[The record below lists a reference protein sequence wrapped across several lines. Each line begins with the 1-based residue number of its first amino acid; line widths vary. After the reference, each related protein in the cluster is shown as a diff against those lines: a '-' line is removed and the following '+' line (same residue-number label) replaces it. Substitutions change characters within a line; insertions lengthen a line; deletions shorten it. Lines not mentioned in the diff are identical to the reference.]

1 MVAGHKTAQS
11 AGCTDRHQA
20 LLRKEKKKKTQVS
33 NCVVQDFH
41 RDLRILHIYLSIS
54 KRLATYEEAP
64 NSKEKTA

>member
-20 LLRKEKKKKTQVS
+20 LLRKKEKTQVS
-33 NCVVQDFH
+33 NCVVHDFH
-41 RDLRILHIYLSIS
+41 HDLRILHTYLSIS
-54 KRLATYEEAP
+54 KRLAAYEEAP

>member
-20 LLRKEKKKKTQVS
+20 LLRKKEKNTG
-33 NCVVQDFH
+33 DFH
-41 RDLRILHIYLSIS
+41 HDLRILHIYLSIS

-64 NSKEKTA
+64 NSKGKTA